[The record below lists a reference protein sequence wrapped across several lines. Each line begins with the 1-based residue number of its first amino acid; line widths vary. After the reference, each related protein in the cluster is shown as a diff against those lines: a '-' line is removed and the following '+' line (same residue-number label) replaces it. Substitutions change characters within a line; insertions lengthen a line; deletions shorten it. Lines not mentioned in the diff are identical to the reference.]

1 MARESEDYYYDDVA
15 DAQYVIT
22 ISNIVFVL
30 LENETTIYSFTLPLL
45 ACLFTKKFVF
55 LSSFP
60 SSSFSHASF

>member
-1 MARESEDYYYDDVA
+1 MTRENEDDYYNDVA

-30 LENETTIYSFTLPLL
+30 LENETTINSFTLPLL
-45 ACLFTKKFVF
+45 ACLFAQIFVF

-60 SSSFSHASF
+60 SSSFSSASF